1 MLAFHEPT
9 PRDAMKNQFE
19 TLQGWIP
26 EVLSPIKKEIKT
38 DHLGSDPAFY
48 KGYFGNRPQN
58 RLTVE
63 EIFAAYEKELLKG
76 NEDLG
81 EWVVN
86 RWVLDPAVVYTHF
99 ADKLAAINP
108 QFNEIKSLSEEESA
122 KILKGAPESFGA
134 INTFLFSVLNGVVFP
149 EKVLLVLR
157 KMAESERAAQKS
169 EEIALEEKLSLEQ
182 AVQRHQREMNRMQ
195 EKYESRLAGVQKKY
209 AADTEALK
217 KQIRALQK
225 QLAEKK

>member
-1 MLAFHEPT
+1 M
-9 PRDAMKNQFE
+9 
-19 TLQGWIP
+19 
-26 EVLSPIKKEIKT
+26 
-38 DHLGSDPAFY
+38 
-48 KGYFGNRPQN
+48 
-58 RLTVE
+58 
-63 EIFAAYEKELLKG
+63 
-76 NEDLG
+76 
-81 EWVVN
+81 
-86 RWVLDPAVVYTHF
+86 
-99 ADKLAAINP
+99 
-108 QFNEIKSLSEEESA
+108 
-122 KILKGAPESFGA
+122 
-134 INTFLFSVLNGVVFP
+134 NGVVFP